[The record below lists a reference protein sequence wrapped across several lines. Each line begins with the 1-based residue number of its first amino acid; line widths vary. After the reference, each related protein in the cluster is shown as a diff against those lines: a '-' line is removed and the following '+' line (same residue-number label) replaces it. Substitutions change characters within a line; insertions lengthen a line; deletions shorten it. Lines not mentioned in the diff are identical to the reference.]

1 MERIMNDVGY
11 LINKAARLTKWELN
25 NRLGDVGLTSP
36 QFAVLR
42 EIFCNE
48 SKGDD
53 KEYLTPAAI
62 AERIY
67 ADRPTISGIIQRLT
81 NQGWVRRIEKPNDR
95 RSKII
100 VLTDKAIVLMGT
112 LDSLSS
118 ETMKKGLKDFSEE
131 EIENLKKYL
140 LKIINN
146 FK

>member
-1 MERIMNDVGY
+1 MERTMNDVGY

-42 EIFCNE
+42 EILCNE
-48 SKGDD
+48 SKGDKKAD
-53 KEYLTPAAI
+53 LTPATI
-62 AERIY
+62 AERVY

-81 NQGWVRRIEKPNDR
+81 DQGWVQRVENPNDR

-100 VLTDKAIVLMGT
+100 VLTDKSIALMGT

-118 ETMKKGLKDFSEE
+118 ETMKIGLKDFSEE
-131 EIENLKKYL
+131 EIADLRKYL
-140 LKIINN
+140 LKVINN
-146 FK
+146 FV